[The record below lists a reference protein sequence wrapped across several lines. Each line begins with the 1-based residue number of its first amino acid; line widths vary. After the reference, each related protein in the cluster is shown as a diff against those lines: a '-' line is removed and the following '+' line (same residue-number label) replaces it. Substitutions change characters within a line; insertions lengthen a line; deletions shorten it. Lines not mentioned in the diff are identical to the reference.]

1 MIRLQSARDRV
12 SRLLPPLPRMHGRPV
27 RLALPQVRSAPLGL
41 RETLGMGVAL
51 YGCVIRVPESLQ
63 TPAVDG
69 PLASLAFRLCRMIL
83 ARKVLWD
90 EDVGFD
96 IPQFAAALDADPA
109 AIREVLAALRRE
121 GWVVPEVGGER
132 PILTDRGLAALLGR
146 DPSAPRAKDGPSSD
160 AAMSRDFPIEGRLD
174 N

>member
-1 MIRLQSARDRV
+1 
-12 SRLLPPLPRMHGRPV
+12 
-27 RLALPQVRSAPLGL
+27 
-41 RETLGMGVAL
+41 MGVAV
-51 YGCVIRVPESLQ
+51 YDCVIRVPESLQ
-63 TPAVDG
+63 MPAVDA

-96 IPQFAAALDADPA
+96 VAQFAAALDAEPS

-132 PILTDRGLAALLGR
+132 PILTECGLAALLGR
-146 DPSAPRAKDGPSSD
+146 TPSKPRANGVDSNG
-160 AAMSRDFPIEGRLD
+160 AALSGFSVEGRLD